1 MKSSLFGVSTKKPRR
16 APKDL
21 ALKSHQCL
29 ERVIN
34 KCPLEKD
41 QESLAKYFQE
51 TRAILHGDGTHD
63 LDPKMIQEL
72 VEECVKQSIPWMISQ
87 GLPMLEFEAR
97 KDAAATYNGL
107 ARAKDLE
114 TGRYKVAEELSERND
129 GEELEGL
136 ILGYEKQSSALA
148 YGAMLREVVRH
159 EKVLE
164 KVLRRESFLK
174 FFEYM
179 QCENF
184 EIASDAMASFRE
196 CLTRHKDIVARFLIG
211 DAYEGFFEKF
221 NDLLEQ
227 GNYVCKRQSLKL
239 LGEILLDRAS
249 GEVMMKY
256 ISKAENLCLMMN
268 LLRDDAKSIQYEA
281 FHVFKVFVA
290 NPNRLPAV
298 TSILEANKE
307 KLMHYLS
314 KFHEER
320 DKDDAQFAEER
331 QTLIDVLQGI

>member
-1 MKSSLFGVSTKKPRR
+1 M
-16 APKDL
+16 
-21 ALKSHQCL
+21 
-29 ERVIN
+29 
-34 KCPLEKD
+34 
-41 QESLAKYFQE
+41 
-51 TRAILHGDGTHD
+51 
-63 LDPKMIQEL
+63 
-72 VEECVKQSIPWMISQ
+72 
-87 GLPMLEFEAR
+87 
-97 KDAAATYNGL
+97 
-107 ARAKDLE
+107 E
-114 TGRYKVAEELSERND
+114 TGTYKVADELSEKND
-129 GEELEGL
+129 GEELDAL

-159 EKVLE
+159 ENVLE

-174 FFEYM
+174 FFQSM
-179 QCENF
+179 QFENF

-196 CLTRHKDIVARFLIG
+196 CLTRHKDIVAKFLIG
-211 DAYEGFFEKF
+211 EAYERFFEKF
-221 NDLLEQ
+221 NDLLER

-290 NPNRLPAV
+290 NPNRPLAV

-307 KLMHYLS
+307 KLMHFLG

-320 DKDDAQFAEER
+320 DKDGARSSRRRDR
-331 QTLIDVLQGI
+331 H